1 MREFIRQPALLLIFA
16 VAFSGLSACT
26 ESPVSNAE
34 TPGNSKSKAAPGGD
48 FPPLVEAAATAEMRH
63 LDGSTSRVAD
73 RKGSVVLVNMW
84 ATWCGPCR
92 DEMPELITMQ
102 DEHRAAG
109 FEVIGLNIDNE
120 PEDLVRPFVD
130 DLKLNYTIAWGTEDM
145 IVALMKVSRSEAI
158 PQSFLI
164 DREGRL
170 RGVFTG
176 ASRRSIALMKE
187 TVAKV
192 VTGEPTDS
200 VVQAGPGQPANNTAG
215 TESEPANAASETNKR

>member
-1 MREFIRQPALLLIFA
+1 M
-16 VAFSGLSACT
+16 
-26 ESPVSNAE
+26 
-34 TPGNSKSKAAPGGD
+34 
-48 FPPLVEAAATAEMRH
+48 
-63 LDGSTSRVAD
+63 
-73 RKGSVVLVNMW
+73 
-84 ATWCGPCR
+84 
-92 DEMPELITMQ
+92 
-102 DEHRAAG
+102 
-109 FEVIGLNIDNE
+109 
-120 PEDLVRPFVD
+120 RPFVD